1 MTIKKKYIKN
11 AIISVFNKKNIDIL
25 ARGLLK
31 NNIKIFST
39 TNTALELKNHDIQV
53 NNISELTQ
61 YPEIMNGKIKT
72 IHPKIF
78 GGILGN
84 KEKDIH
90 TIQKY
95 NMTLI
100 DLVIVNFYPINTKNH
115 ANISNNI
122 DIGGPAMVRAAAKNY
137 KNTIVI
143 VDYHDYQDVLNEINI
158 NGYVSK
164 KKKLKLAIKAFEY
177 TTQYDISIIKYL
189 NKKKYDQNDQNYIFP
204 KKLYLTYTKQQNLK
218 YGENPNQKAAL
229 YIPEQYNHNNNCF
242 ESIQQFNGKKLSYNN
257 IYDAYIAYECV
268 NQFNDPSCVII
279 KHGNPCGVSTSS
291 NILNAYLYAYRTD
304 PISAFGGI
312 IGFNKLIDKIT
323 ILQII
328 KNQFVEVIIGPQITQ
343 EALSIIQQNKKI
355 KLLICKLYNKKYISN
370 IEIKSINHSLLI
382 QESNINNSNPKTWLV
397 VSEKKPTQLEIQHAL
412 FAWNIV
418 KFVKSNAI
426 VYSNEL
432 NTISIGSGQTNRI
445 ESVKI
450 ANKKYFNNKKIL
462 NLKNKKIT
470 IASDAFFPFRD
481 SIDEISYIKNISCI
495 IQPGGS
501 IRDNEVIQAAND
513 YNLCMIFTNQRIFK
527 H

>member
-11 AIISVFNKKNIDIL
+11 AIISVFNKKNLAIL
-25 ARGLLK
+25 AKGLLE
-31 NNIKIFST
+31 NNITIFAT
-39 TNTALELKNHDIQV
+39 TNTAIELQNHNIKV
-53 NNISELTQ
+53 NDISELTQ
-61 YPEIMNGKIKT
+61 YPEMMNGKIKT

-84 KEKDIH
+84 KKKDIH

-95 NMTLI
+95 NITLI
-100 DLVIVNFYPINTKNH
+100 DLIIVNFYPMNTKNH
-115 ANISNNI
+115 SNISNNI

-143 VDYHDYQDVLNEINI
+143 VDYHDYQDVLNEINLY
-158 NGYVSK
+158 GYVNE

-189 NKKKYDQNDQNYIFP
+189 NQKKYNKNNQNYTFP
-204 KKLYLTYTKQQNLK
+204 NKLYLTYKKQKNLK
-218 YGENPNQKAAL
+218 YGENPNQKASL
-229 YIPEQYNHNNNCF
+229 YVPEKYNNNNNCF
-242 ESIQQFNGKKLSYNN
+242 ESIQQLNGKELSYNN
-257 IYDAYIAYECV
+257 IYDAHIAYECV
-268 NQFNDPSCVII
+268 NQFENPSCVII

-312 IGFNKLIDKIT
+312 IGFNKLIDEIT

-343 EALSIIQQNKKI
+343 EALSIIQKNQKI
-355 KLLICKLYNKKYISN
+355 KLLICGLYNKKYVAN
-370 IEIKSINHSLLI
+370 IEIKSINNSLLI
-382 QESNINNSNPKTWLV
+382 QESNINNTNTTTWSV
-397 VSEKKPTQLEIQHAL
+397 VSKKKPTKLEIQHAL

-432 NTISIGSGQTNRI
+432 NTISIGAGQTNRI

-450 ANKKYFNNKKIL
+450 ANKKYFDHKKIL
-462 NLKNKKIT
+462 NLENKKIT

-481 SIDEISYIKNISCI
+481 SIDEISYINNISCI

-501 IRDNEVIQAAND
+501 IRDDEVIQATND
-513 YNLCMIFTNQRIFK
+513 YNMCMIFTNQRVFK